1 VAVKVHVDAAG
12 AVSNAELDSPGPSAF
27 FADLALNAARKWVFS
42 PPEANGKSVP
52 SEWVLHF
59 VFTQGDTKV
68 TPKQTA
74 P

>member
-1 VAVKVHVDAAG
+1 
-12 AVSNAELDSPGPSAF
+12 
-27 FADLALNAARKWVFS
+27 
-42 PPEANGKSVP
+42 VP